1 MLYEIHEK
9 ILRLQKAG
17 KKVIDFNFG
26 DPDQSTDKRIIDAA
40 IESINEG
47 DTHYGSASGDVEL
60 RQKLAEFHN
69 VKAENVIV
77 SPGSKWSIYLAMYLL
92 AKGGNV
98 ILPSPHWTAYEMMAK
113 ELGIQIKFLKRNLSE
128 DWDIKVDELQKMIDD
143 KTKMIIVTS
152 PDNPTSKSVSDKTMK
167 ALVELANEKKI
178 PIMSDETYA
187 DIAFAKRKRIL
198 DFEGDHIM
206 TGSFSK
212 TFAMTGWRIGYI
224 ILNKQVA
231 DKMTKFNQMTIT
243 SIPTFIQKAGLKALE
258 LRDEISNQIINIYK
272 KRAETA
278 TKIFKNTKLKFSE
291 PDAPFYIFPDCGTDA
306 GKFAL
311 ELLDKQ
317 GVAVTPG
324 ISFGDYN
331 NYFRLALTMPE
342 KDMKRG
348 LEIIADKFK

>member
-9 ILRLQKAG
+9 ILKLQKAG
-17 KKVIDFNFG
+17 KKIINFNVG
-26 DPDQSTDKRIIDAA
+26 DPDQNTDSRIIDAA
-40 IESINEG
+40 IGSINEG
-47 DTHYGSASGDVEL
+47 DTHYGSASGDIEL

-69 VKAENVIV
+69 VNPENVII
-77 SPGSKWSIYLAMYLL
+77 SPGSKWSIYLAMYLF

-113 ELGIQIKFLKRNLSE
+113 ELGIQIKFLKRKLSE
-128 DWDIKVDELQKMIDD
+128 DWDVNPDEVQKMIDD

-152 PDNPTSKSVSDKTMK
+152 PDNPTSKSVSDETME
-167 ALVELANEKKI
+167 ALVEIAHEKKI

-187 DIAFAKRKRIL
+187 DVAFVKRKRIL

-224 ILNKQVA
+224 ILNKQMA

-258 LRDEISNQIINIYK
+258 LRDEISNQIIDIYK
-272 KRAETA
+272 KRAEAA

-291 PDAPFYIFPDCGTDA
+291 PDAPFYIFSDCGTDA

-311 ELLDKQ
+311 ELLDKH

-324 ISFGDYN
+324 MSFGDYN
-331 NYFRLALTMPE
+331 NYFRLALTMPDA
-342 KDMKRG
+342 DMKKG
-348 LEIIADKFK
+348 LEIIAEKFK